1 MTTQVWFA
9 KEPISLMDMVERQ
22 QVIGFGMDNL
32 RMVFLT
38 AISERSINMDFA
50 LNMNIKMALELKN
63 YDHDY
68 IKHKYQILKS

>member
-1 MTTQVWFA
+1 
-9 KEPISLMDMVERQ
+9 
-22 QVIGFGMDNL
+22 MDNL
-32 RMVFLT
+32 KMVFLT

-50 LNMNIKMALELKN
+50 LNMNIKMVLELKN